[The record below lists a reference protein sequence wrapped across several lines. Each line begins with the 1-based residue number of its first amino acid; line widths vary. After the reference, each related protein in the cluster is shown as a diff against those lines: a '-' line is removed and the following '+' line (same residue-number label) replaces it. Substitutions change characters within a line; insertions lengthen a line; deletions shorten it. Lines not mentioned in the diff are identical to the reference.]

1 MVAGAQELLLGT
13 RIGLPVLLTLAAVMD
28 VRHRRIPN
36 WISLGGMA
44 AGLVLW
50 TWHSGLSGFLISM
63 TGLLLGSAFFLPFYI
78 ARGMGAG
85 DVKLMGAVGS
95 FLGPYHVFV
104 AAIVVA
110 LLGGVIAAWVAY
122 RQKRLK
128 VALRDSLLVVF
139 RQQSPKTLEHATKE
153 DAIPY
158 GLAIASGALLYLVLT
173 VAA

>member
-13 RIGLPVLLTLAAVMD
+13 RIGLPVLLTLAAVVD

-95 FLGPYHVFV
+95 FLGPYHVLV
-104 AAIVVA
+104 ATIVVA

>member
-1 MVAGAQELLLGT
+1 MVAGAQELLLAT
-13 RIGLPVLLTLAAVMD
+13 RIGLPVLMTLAAVMD

-44 AGLVLW
+44 AGLVVW

-104 AAIVVA
+104 ATIVVA

-173 VAA
+173 VAS

>member
-1 MVAGAQELLLGT
+1 MAAGEQELLLGA
-13 RIGLPVLLTLAAVMD
+13 RIGLPVLLALAAAVD

-36 WISLGGMA
+36 WVSIGGMA

-50 TWHSGLSGFLISM
+50 TWHSGLSGFLASM
-63 TGLLLGSAFFLPFYI
+63 AGLVLGSAFFLPFYM

-85 DVKLMGAVGS
+85 DVKLMGGVGS
-95 FLGPYHVFV
+95 FLGPYHVL
-104 AAIVVA
+104 AAMIVVA

-128 VALRDSLLVVF
+128 LAMRDALMVVF
-139 RQQSPKTLEHATKE
+139 RQQSLKTLEHAAKE

-158 GLAIASGALLYLVLT
+158 GLAIASGTLLYLVLT
-173 VAA
+173 VAS